1 MQGNDML
8 PAGGGG
14 ESGGNAKIVYIVYLG
29 AVIIGLLAIIGV
41 IVAYVSRDDSGGWV
55 NDHYRFQIR
64 TLWIDFLDRPAVFG
78 GRRCHHLYRG
88 RLAGAAGGAGVVDRP
103 LRQGPAVR
111 VPVRILS
118 ECNDL
123 AVVRRRVGC

>member
-1 MQGNDML
+1 MHGNDLL

-64 TLWIDFLDRPAVFG
+64 TFWIGLLYSAV
-78 GRRCHHLYRG
+78 
-88 RLAGAAGGAGVVDRP
+88 GVVTTFIVVGWLVLLAALVWWIVRCVKG
-103 LRQGPAVR
+103 LRCVSR
-111 VPVRILS
+111 S
-118 ECNDL
+118 ESYPNVTTWL
-123 AVVRRRVGC
+123 W